1 MAVGRL
7 RSVVIGSL
15 VLASLSCVAR
25 AGDCP
30 LFVVGD
36 WGVGKIDGRVMFYL
50 GKGRYLD
57 TPIPAPPE
65 GPRWEVGYRMMPGAG
80 GVGVVCVVGL
90 RRGRRRKGH
99 KVECSN

>member
-1 MAVGRL
+1 MAL
-7 RSVVIGSL
+7 ARSRSILIGLL
-15 VLASLSCVAR
+15 VLAPLSCVAR

-30 LFVVGD
+30 IFGVGD

-65 GPRWEVGYRMMPGAG
+65 GPRWDVGYRMMPGLAAG
-80 GVGVVCVVGL
+80 CVVCVVGSV
-90 RRGRRRKGH
+90 RRRRRA
-99 KVECSN
+99 